1 MDIEGL
7 SVEPRSEDRPAAVV
21 LAAGMG
27 KRMKSATPKVL
38 HRVMGRTLL
47 AYVLNAVQYL
57 SPARI
62 LVVVGHGAEEVE
74 TALGRPPGV
83 EYVVQTEQLG
93 TGHAVWSARPALEGW
108 RGPVVIL
115 PGDAPLVS
123 PQTMLDFLA
132 AHRALGAPLSVL
144 TAELDDPASY
154 GRVVR
159 DRAGWLERIVEFRD
173 ADEDTRAIREVNA
186 GVYAAEPGALFGALE
201 AVRPANVQSEY
212 YLTDVVGILRS
223 RGDLVSAVTGPD
235 PREIQGVNDRADL
248 ARCQETLKLRINE
261 AWLRAGVTFHD
272 PYSTYVEPS
281 VRLERDCVLGPGV
294 VLSGRTRVG
303 EGACIGPY
311 AVLADVE
318 VGPGARVAP
327 HAVLSGVAVP
337 AGADARTAPPPY
349 AGYPART
356 RAASPLAQAGGGRLR
371 AAPPRRRI
379 V

>member
-1 MDIEGL
+1 MDLEGL
-7 SVEPRSEDRPAAVV
+7 SLEPQARDRPAAVV

-27 KRMKSATPKVL
+27 KRMKSGTPKVL
-38 HRVMGRTLL
+38 HRVMGRALL

-57 SPARI
+57 SPARV

-74 TALGRPPGV
+74 RTLGSPPGV
-83 EYVVQTEQLG
+83 EYVVQAEQLG
-93 TGHAVWSARPALEGW
+93 TGHAVWSTRAALEGW
-108 RGPVVIL
+108 RGPLVIL

-123 PQTMLDFLA
+123 PQTVLDFLA

-159 DRAGWLERIVEFRD
+159 DRAGWLERIVEYRD
-173 ADEDTRAIREVNA
+173 ADEPTRAIREVNA
-186 GVYAAEPGALFGALE
+186 GVYAADPEALFGALE
-201 AVRPANVQSEY
+201 AVRPGNAQSEY

-223 RGDLVSAVTGPD
+223 GGELVSAVTGPD

-281 VRLERDCVLGPGV
+281 VRLERDCVLGPGA

-303 EGACIGPY
+303 EGAVIGPY
-311 AVLADVE
+311 AVLTDVE
-318 VGPGARVAP
+318 IGPGAWIAP
-327 HAVLSGVAVP
+327 HAVLSGAVVPPGGSAGFPSGAAAGSPCRPGP
-337 AGADARTAPPPY
+337 AGT
-349 AGYPART
+349 G
-356 RAASPLAQAGGGRLR
+356 GGGRR
-371 AAPPRRRI
+371 RPAPFRRRH

>member
-1 MDIEGL
+1 MELEGL
-7 SVEPRSEDRPAAVV
+7 GMGPRPATESPAAVV

-27 KRMKSATPKVL
+27 KRMKSRTPKVL
-38 HRVMGRTLL
+38 HKVMGRALL

-57 SPARI
+57 SPGKV

-74 TALGRPPGV
+74 RSLGNPPGV
-83 EYVVQTEQLG
+83 EYVIQAEQLG
-93 TGHAVWSARPALEGW
+93 TGHAVWSARAALEGW
-108 RGPVVIL
+108 KGPVVIL

-123 PQTMLDFLA
+123 PQTVLDFLA

-154 GRVVR
+154 GRVLR
-159 DRAGWLERIVEFRD
+159 DSAGWLERIVEYRD
-173 ADEDTRAIREVNA
+173 ADEATRAVREVNA
-186 GVYAAEPGALFGALE
+186 GVYAADPEALFGALE

-223 RGDLVSAVTGPD
+223 RGELVSAVTGPD

-281 VRLERDCVLGPGV
+281 VRLERDCILGPGA
-294 VLSGRTRVG
+294 VLSGQTRVG
-303 EGACIGPY
+303 EGAVIGPY
-311 AVLADVE
+311 AVLTDVE
-318 VGPGARVAP
+318 VGPGAWVAP
-327 HAVLSGVAVP
+327 HAALTGVRIP
-337 AGADARTAPPPY
+337 AGAA
-349 AGYPART
+349 AGP
-356 RAASPLAQAGGGRLR
+356 SPWPGEGVRPRR
-371 AAPPRRRI
+371 AAPSRRRI
-379 V
+379 L

>member
-1 MDIEGL
+1 MDLEGL
-7 SVEPRSEDRPAAVV
+7 SLGPPPASDPPAAVV

-27 KRMKSATPKVL
+27 KRMKSGTPKVL
-38 HRVMGRTLL
+38 HKVMGRALL

-57 SPARI
+57 RPGKV
-62 LVVVGHGAEEVE
+62 LVVVGHRAEEVE
-74 TALGRPPGV
+74 RALGSPPGL
-83 EYVVQTEQLG
+83 EYVVQAEQLG
-93 TGHAVWSARPALEGW
+93 TGHAVWSARSALDGW
-108 RGPVVIL
+108 KGPVVIL

-144 TAELDDPASY
+144 TAELDEPASY

-159 DRAGWLERIVEFRD
+159 DPAGWLERIVEYRD
-173 ADEDTRAIREVNA
+173 ADEGTRAIREVNA
-186 GVYAAEPGALFGALE
+186 GVYAADTGALFGALE
-201 AVRPANVQSEY
+201 AVRPQNAQSEY

-223 RGDLVSAVTGPD
+223 RGELVSAVTGPD

-281 VRLERDCVLGPGV
+281 VRLERDCVLGPGA
-294 VLSGRTRVG
+294 VLAGQTRIG
-303 EGACIGPY
+303 EGAVVGPY
-311 AVLADVE
+311 AVLTDVE
-318 VGPGARVAP
+318 IGPGARVAP
-327 HAVLSGVAVP
+327 HATLSGVAVP
-337 AGADARTAPPPY
+337 AGANAGAPRG
-349 AGYPART
+349 AGQP
-356 RAASPLAQAGGGRLR
+356 AGGGFPGPGGASFRR
-371 AAPPRRRI
+371 AAPARRRI